1 MNLKPIPTF
10 DGPLAD
16 AFAEAKELVEP
27 RFVPQPYYTDDR
39 GYSLMNQMIGVL
51 DPAGQINFS
60 VQYPG
65 VIKAWHRHT
74 KQTDFWMCL
83 HGHLRVGV
91 HREQDNQS
99 WTVVTGP
106 TKPGVAV
113 IPPPLWHGAATVGP
127 DPAGL
132 LYYVTHQFDPN
143 EPDEFRREHD
153 SIEGFPWTVQHR

>member
-1 MNLKPIPTF
+1 MQPKPIPAF
-10 DGPLAD
+10 NGSLAD
-16 AFAEAKELVEP
+16 AFADAKERREP
-27 RFVPQPYYTDDR
+27 RFVPQSYYTDDR

-74 KQTDFWMCL
+74 LQTDFWMCL

-91 HREQDNQS
+91 HREEDQQT
-99 WTVVTGP
+99 WTTVIGI
-106 TKPGVAV
+106 TKPGVVV

-127 DPAGL
+127 EPAGL
-132 LYYVTHQFDPN
+132 LYYVTHQFDPST
-143 EPDEFRREHD
+143 PDEFRRAHD